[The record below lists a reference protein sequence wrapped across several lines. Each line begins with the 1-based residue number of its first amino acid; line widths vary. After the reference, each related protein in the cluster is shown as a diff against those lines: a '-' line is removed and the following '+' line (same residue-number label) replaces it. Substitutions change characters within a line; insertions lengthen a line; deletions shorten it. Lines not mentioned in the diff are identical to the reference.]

1 MVNPSQWNQWIL
13 GLIFFEAVLAAT
25 PVPHVLQEVVLVQEV
40 VLENATHA
48 WFNPTGLP
56 SLLLLL
62 L

>member
-1 MVNPSQWNQWIL
+1 MESVDSWTHN
-13 GLIFFEAVLAAT
+13 FEAVLAAT
-25 PVPHVLQEVVLVQEV
+25 PVPHALQEVVLVQEV